1 MSFENQLI
9 GHLYFKFLWQVLCLF
24 LCVIELACIFRSI
37 HLSRKSIASFLEMHL
52 KCIIFTGRSAII
64 ENDWKKIELGPPRL
78 FSHPLLCDL
87 PSPPKCEFIVPSS
100 RIFHLHHWVLPI
112 KVGDNWKLYPHPTL
126 LQVVSS
132 PKALLIPV
140 FYDKRSP
147 ILTRTLIFS
156 NIKKFPSQKKK
167 HNKITFKH
175 LLFLK

>member
-1 MSFENQLI
+1 MTE
-9 GHLYFKFLWQVLCLF
+9 
-24 LCVIELACIFRSI
+24 
-37 HLSRKSIASFLEMHL
+37 
-52 KCIIFTGRSAII
+52 
-64 ENDWKKIELGPPRL
+64 KIELGPARL

-175 LLFLK
+175 LLFFERWGGSLIRSFDDFLLHAATTLHMKTQDLVENFSSFRSKMTFLALGTVFWFTF